1 MALDLLASKSSLAWL
16 RICELIPFERR
27 LSSNAPQGGAVLF
40 NHRRKQKSFDIS
52 MLSRDC
58 EELSYFPRG
67 RSPSPCPIDRT
78 SPNGRVDFC
87 EYVVEEIIVTEQ
99 QYLGDLEDIVEGY
112 LDFSK
117 TCLNISPENINDIFS
132 NIEDIYNFH
141 ISFLRDLEAC
151 EEQPV
156 AIAKCFTSR
165 GTEFDIYAKYVTNYP
180 RSIACLTQLLRETDI
195 NDAYRKQ
202 QLHLGHGLP
211 LGSYL
216 HKPVQRILKY
226 HLLLQNML
234 KHFGEDTLGR
244 EAISMSLQCMTD
256 CAHNINELKRSH
268 EHAMKIQ
275 EIQSMLYN
283 FEGYHLMDFGKLV
296 YEGDLRMH
304 GAKSF
309 RHVYLF
315 AKGVIICKKRED
327 GAMSCKTTIMCHNLM
342 LIESVPR
349 EPLSFHLVPYDNPR
363 QQNTFQAKT
372 LEQKREWCS
381 MVKKYILESYD
392 MKIPEKAK
400 ELLLALTGK
409 SENDEKVSKHFK
421 AFTLKPHQTPD
432 YIERR
437 RKSQPFVSLS
447 AGGTLPRTKKRVRKL
462 TTDYASSPLLSSLP
476 TTRMSR
482 SMSAP
487 VDPGMFKLSVQTPD
501 LCLPSTSNK
510 SLHAIANHV
519 TNATPEML
527 GSRFGS
533 ITEENLTSQKRSD
546 ENFNNV
552 KEEITDCIH
561 EMNPGL
567 DSPNASDLKES
578 LIEVENV
585 ANMNVLSSA
594 DCSVAKSIEGTSISP
609 LFLTSAVSTP
619 CLVRRHSLS
628 DLKSPAE
635 GTSLQ
640 VYEHSGT
647 EKPKSYDELSDR
659 AHLLQRLICETDGF
673 DNPTWSP
680 EVVCMTRRY
689 RTVLVKRTDSY
700 SEAVMQRTTLVPRAG
715 SEMSLSC
722 DSIDHHDVSSRN
734 ESDFSD
740 ASCHECPDEKGQTTL
755 HTDNQTPK
763 RGRSETSLIRSKL
776 SQLKETASSRISDLL
791 KKTNAKL
798 FKDGEINSN
807 YIDHHEPHSTL
818 SIVGRRLSNSDA
830 GSFDGLSIHRPL
842 STDQILSNEAKP
854 METVSKST
862 EAPKDNAIE
871 PDVQNS
877 MGLTSC
883 ESEVTLK
890 AEGLER
896 VDVQPPFSD
905 SEEAIDLD
913 RVRAHS
919 PFNIDEMQKDRDS
932 TISSVD
938 AKDEASEKGSK
949 TTGYSSDN
957 LTDGDYEIVEYRN
970 TLHVENEQSV
980 AVQKANTDNS
990 QEEAVNEIDQSETH
1004 PALPPLPEFSMKRRL
1019 MKTRSCSDTPP
1030 PINPASPATTLH
1042 RMSVPNKIEP
1052 NARTSNFL
1060 ILLRKYIETGE
1071 VETSVAEKKHHPIA
1085 QYETGPKWRGS
1096 GMDQNADTESKGQTL
1111 SPTLYVPT
1119 NHVQRLARQYSTRI
1133 KKGERQQ
1140 KLLGRQDSRGD
1151 KSMSSAFAETREKST
1166 ARRVSSIRLRR
1177 TNSQRIK
1184 KFQVMLDSDDE
1195 YESKVDSGIQQTDI
1209 DSGSDCNDIYEKET
1223 MDALE
1228 SFASNENMRDS
1239 AIYSDGEEIS
1249 ECRPLKATVSRAVSF
1264 GQGLLERKKR
1274 RKRFSRSNSLPNNG
1288 LSELS
1293 ARSVDD
1299 LVSRPVSNKLLVR
1312 LEALKSS
1319 CSFERGSSTDTIRHD
1334 SSVQQITESLR
1345 EQTART
1351 FIRRCSASIVGN
1363 ETDLVAERQHQLSE
1377 NCRQLSHQKS
1387 TDTLVIDTGL
1397 VQNVKRRLQAT

>member
-1 MALDLLASKSSLAWL
+1 MASGLETEKSETGGTISPPPVVIVTPPPPSSAENDAGEFDPDLNSADTEVELLTAFKRGSCSELQNSSCDAIDGTSVLTPPSPTWRSSSLPNQP
-16 RICELIPFERR
+16 RGGRR

-447 AGGTLPRTKKRVRKL
+447 AGGTLPRTKKR
-462 TTDYASSPLLSSLP
+462 
-476 TTRMSR
+476 
-482 SMSAP
+482 
-487 VDPGMFKLSVQTPD
+487 
-501 LCLPSTSNK
+501 
-510 SLHAIANHV
+510 
-519 TNATPEML
+519 
-527 GSRFGS
+527 
-533 ITEENLTSQKRSD
+533 
-546 ENFNNV
+546 
-552 KEEITDCIH
+552 
-561 EMNPGL
+561 
-567 DSPNASDLKES
+567 
-578 LIEVENV
+578 
-585 ANMNVLSSA
+585 
-594 DCSVAKSIEGTSISP
+594 AKSIEGTSISP